1 MSTELRSTWT
11 KLRRCLQRA
20 RHSRRGAAIRRRLQD
35 HICFSDANKVQHL
48 PCVVLSLGP
57 GWIRS
62 RVCVS
67 GSDPFATEPEVEAEF
82 FAALTSGAASSTA
95 VYEMYKDVS
104 GIMRDLEAGG
114 YQIES
119 WGPKDE
125 STPAVTSHSATTD
138 YISFTV
144 SIKGGFR
151 NSADEGT

>member
-1 MSTELRSTWT
+1 MSTELTFDLDQVAAALAASASFKTWCGNPAT
-11 KLRRCLQRA
+11 IA
-20 RHSRRGAAIRRRLQD
+20 D

-95 VYEMYKDVS
+95 VYEMYEDVS

-114 YQIES
+114 YQIEN